1 MKIFC
6 SGGLTIQY
14 KRADPAATTIS
25 SIMEFVVD
33 FQGLKRP
40 INEFVFKEVAVT
52 PLEDDSPPSV
62 YLFEPPHEWNFLP
75 AKYKSE
81 NTWLEH
87 NYHGLTWDRG
97 DVPYEEVIEILQN
110 HLRDA
115 SKVHVKGLE
124 KKRMLEKIVPNV
136 YNLEDVGC
144 PSLRKLNANADILCT
159 NHVGTWHPQCAAHNV
174 STLRAWLLESKAN
187 EDFPNTECIPST
199 TLQDYLSQ
207 CEFSN

>member
-1 MKIFC
+1 
-6 SGGLTIQY
+6 
-14 KRADPAATTIS
+14 
-25 SIMEFVVD
+25 MEFVVD
-33 FQGLKRP
+33 FQGFKRP

-87 NYHGLTWDRG
+87 NYHGISWDRG

-124 KKRMLEKIVPNV
+124 KKRLLEKIVPHV
-136 YNLEDVGC
+136 YNLEEGAVNQSRGHLASTVC
-144 PSLRKLNANADILCT
+144 SAQRE
-159 NHVGTWHPQCAAHNV
+159 HVESMSSRIKSERRLPKYRVYSFHNTPRLLV
-174 STLRAWLLESKAN
+174 SV
-187 EDFPNTECIPST
+187 
-199 TLQDYLSQ
+199 
-207 CEFSN
+207 

>member
-1 MKIFC
+1 MKKSS

-14 KRADPAATTIS
+14 KRADLAATTIS

-33 FQGLKRP
+33 FQGFKRP
-40 INEFVFKEVAVT
+40 MNDFVFKEVAVA
-52 PLEDDSPPSV
+52 PLEDDVPPSV

-87 NYHGLTWDRG
+87 NYHGISWDRG
-97 DVPYEEVIEILQN
+97 DVPYEEVIKILQN

-124 KKRMLEKIVPNV
+124 KKRLAEKIVPNV

-159 NHVGTWHPQCAAHNV
+159 NHVGTWNPQCAAHNV
-174 STLRAWLLESKAN
+174 STLRAWLLESKAH
-187 EDFPNTECIPST
+187 EDFPSTECIPST
-199 TLQDYLSQ
+199 TLQD
-207 CEFSN
+207 